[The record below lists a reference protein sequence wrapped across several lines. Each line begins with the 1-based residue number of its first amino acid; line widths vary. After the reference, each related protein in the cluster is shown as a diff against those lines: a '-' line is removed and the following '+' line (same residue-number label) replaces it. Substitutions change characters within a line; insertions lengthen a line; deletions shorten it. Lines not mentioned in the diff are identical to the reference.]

1 MFEHWH
7 SVEQSMVQEY
17 TLHFEYSTLYCR
29 VSGSIRNNDHR
40 PNPGVMSIRGVLVYG
55 VLVGSRMLQET
66 GTGWM
71 VYKYS
76 VL

>member
-1 MFEHWH
+1 MLFGIPKKFRVWFRNN
-7 SVEQSMVQEY
+7 SEY
-17 TLHFEYSTLYCR
+17 APKMYSR

-40 PNPGVMSIRGVLVYG
+40 PDPGVMSIRGVLVYG